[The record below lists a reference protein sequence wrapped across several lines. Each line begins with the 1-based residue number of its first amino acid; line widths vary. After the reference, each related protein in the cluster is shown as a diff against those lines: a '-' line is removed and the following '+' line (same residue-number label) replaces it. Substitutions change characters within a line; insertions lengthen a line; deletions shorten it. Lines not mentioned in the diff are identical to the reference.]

1 MTISIGNNA
10 MTGLLSIGEVSID
23 TAIQTIQKERATL
36 LNGPLMNSVK
46 AVQSRNDQITKL
58 NDVLVSL
65 YAYNTQINGKDA
77 GDKPKDWAAEQINLF
92 ELPLNDAIQAAG
104 IKDLG
109 FESRTGQCT
118 PGPGEHR
125 DGREGKL
132 LTGTGV
138 VCGST
143 TKGEIETAITKIKA
157 MIDVELNNQQ
167 MDMLRVQSLNNKKNE
182 SVEILTTTQKKHSD

>member
-65 YAYNTQINGKDA
+65 EGRMYTGCDLNSTLEDMEYLSRKSPYILAAIGNADNCAY
-77 GDKPKDWAAEQINLF
+77 
-92 ELPLNDAIQAAG
+92 
-104 IKDLG
+104 
-109 FESRTGQCT
+109 
-118 PGPGEHR
+118 
-125 DGREGKL
+125 
-132 LTGTGV
+132 
-138 VCGST
+138 
-143 TKGEIETAITKIKA
+143 
-157 MIDVELNNQQ
+157 
-167 MDMLRVQSLNNKKNE
+167 
-182 SVEILTTTQKKHSD
+182 